1 MKKLIIPLIL
11 LLLSSCDET
20 SLDQIN
26 QFSGRWIIAFK
37 NNSGNILREGT
48 VTLQDNGTIC
58 DKIRISASGDSVY
71 FMANVG
77 SDGTLTGNFADSCN
91 VGNTGSVSGALS
103 EILGIV
109 TGTGNWNDTTR
120 SPDASGMWEARRY

>member
-1 MKKLIIPLIL
+1 M
-11 LLLSSCDET
+11 
-20 SLDQIN
+20 
-26 QFSGRWIIAFK
+26 
-37 NNSGNILREGT
+37 REGT